1 MPDDR
6 NRKEKDGI
14 YSSNNSEKI
23 GGDEMRQVEKK
34 KKDRGR
40 KERMNEEDKKNFD
53 DGKVNFKQKRITRT
67 HR

>member
-1 MPDDR
+1 
-6 NRKEKDGI
+6 
-14 YSSNNSEKI
+14 
-23 GGDEMRQVEKK
+23 MRQVEKK

-53 DGKVNFKQKRITRT
+53 DGKVNFKQRRITRT